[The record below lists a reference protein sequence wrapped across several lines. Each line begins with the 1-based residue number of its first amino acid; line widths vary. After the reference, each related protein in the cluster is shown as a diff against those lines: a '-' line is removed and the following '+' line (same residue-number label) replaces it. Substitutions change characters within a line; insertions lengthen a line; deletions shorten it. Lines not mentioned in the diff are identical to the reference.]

1 MKLYRD
7 PLYFMLYEKVG
18 DQELAKDLTIESLG
32 KAFKKLH
39 LYVPNYVF
47 STWLFTVARNH
58 CIDYL
63 RKNKLPTVS
72 IDKMMLDVD
81 GKRTNFDLIS
91 DMLNPEQEME
101 KKQRIAILRQ
111 IVDQLKPLNPYGD
124 SKNDFDKWVLRQ
136 HIKPP
141 FWAGMK
147 FFNVYGPN
155 EYHKGRMA
163 SVILHAFRQ
172 INRTGEMKL
181 FRSHNPE
188 FEDGKQKRDFIYV
201 KDVVNICHF
210 LMDARPESGLYN
222 VGSGKARTFLDL
234 TLNTFEAMNREKDVS
249 FIDTPEDIRDKYQYF
264 TEASINKLIS
274 AGYKKGFHT
283 LEQGVK
289 DYVENYLMDH
299 KYF

>member
-1 MKLYRD
+1 MTNKLTEKGKRDLKLINRALETGDPTAYNELMKLYRD

-72 IDKMMLDVD
+72 IDKMMLDED

-111 IVDQLKPLNPYGD
+111 IVDQLKPKYRALV
-124 SKNDFDKWVLRQ
+124 KLRYF
-136 HIKPP
+136 K
-141 FWAGMK
+141 
-147 FFNVYGPN
+147 
-155 EYHKGRMA
+155 
-163 SVILHAFRQ
+163 
-172 INRTGEMKL
+172 EM
-181 FRSHNPE
+181 
-188 FEDGKQKRDFIYV
+188 
-201 KDVVNICHF
+201 
-210 LMDARPESGLYN
+210 
-222 VGSGKARTFLDL
+222 T
-234 TLNTFEAMNREKDVS
+234 
-249 FIDTPEDIRDKYQYF
+249 
-264 TEASINKLIS
+264 
-274 AGYKKGFHT
+274 
-283 LEQGVK
+283 
-289 DYVENYLMDH
+289 YVEIATTLDIPIGTVKAQLHRSREQLFKIMSGIKDAY
-299 KYF
+299 

>member
-72 IDKMMLDVD
+72 IDKMMLDED

-91 DMLNPEQEME
+91 DMLNPEQELE

-111 IVDQLKPLNPYGD
+111 IVDQLKPKYRALV
-124 SKNDFDKWVLRQ
+124 KLRYFKEMTYDE
-136 HIKPP
+136 IATTLDIPI
-141 FWAGMK
+141 GT
-147 FFNVYGPN
+147 
-155 EYHKGRMA
+155 
-163 SVILHAFRQ
+163 VISGTVSSRPAIHA
-172 INRTGEMKL
+172 
-181 FRSHNPE
+181 
-188 FEDGKQKRDFIYV
+188 
-201 KDVVNICHF
+201 
-210 LMDARPESGLYN
+210 
-222 VGSGKARTFLDL
+222 
-234 TLNTFEAMNREKDVS
+234 
-249 FIDTPEDIRDKYQYF
+249 
-264 TEASINKLIS
+264 
-274 AGYKKGFHT
+274 
-283 LEQGVK
+283 
-289 DYVENYLMDH
+289 
-299 KYF
+299 